1 VLAVLEVGDGSACDH
16 PRDLQ
21 LNGVGPRWPNSR
33 VPWSSSM
40 AMWTWTSSSS
50 PGPQVLLDDVR
61 PSAHCDVLP
70 SGRRPSLLHR
80 GLDRLRTTGPQRH
93 QELHPTVTAY
103 LVIRTRHPS
112 HQHTAY
118 RPAPL
123 STLPL
128 VAVYRMA
135 AFLPLYARPEI
146 VRGQQCTDCSRRRC
160 ATPLLKH
167 PRGTF
172 EAPRAH
178 RRGGLGAHSGTR
190 HAACS
195 NDCILWFLANLWQMA
210 VAGPPGT
217 RQAGCWTRP
226 ELSVLWWSPRRNRTG
241 DPILTMNLALTAVRT
256 RISAG
261 RRRPSTAKLCA
272 PRCPAL
278 LERPRSRVVI
288 GQNTSV
294 RVRTGPPLC
303 GAGFAQVIV
312 NRQRR
317 S

>member
-1 VLAVLEVGDGSACDH
+1 VLAVLEVGNGWACDH

-21 LNGVGPRWPNSR
+21 LNGVGPWWPNSR

-118 RPAPL
+118 RPAPI

-135 AFLPLYARPEI
+135 AFLPLHARPEI
-146 VRGQQCTDCSRRRC
+146 VRGQQCAGGAADRTSQVHRATDRVMPRERSRASRADSWQAVRRRD
-160 ATPLLKH
+160 
-167 PRGTF
+167 GT
-172 EAPRAH
+172 A
-178 RRGGLGAHSGTR
+178 
-190 HAACS
+190 
-195 NDCILWFLANLWQMA
+195 
-210 VAGPPGT
+210 AGPGRPA
-217 RQAGCWTRP
+217 RRPARAQA
-226 ELSVLWWSPRRNRTG
+226 S
-241 DPILTMNLALTAVRT
+241 AAVPAAGRA
-256 RISAG
+256 SAG
-261 RRRPSTAKLCA
+261 P
-272 PRCPAL
+272 
-278 LERPRSRVVI
+278 ERW
-288 GQNTSV
+288 
-294 RVRTGPPLC
+294 
-303 GAGFAQVIV
+303 
-312 NRQRR
+312 
-317 S
+317 